1 MDNLILPP
9 VKPLPPTIELPLPA
23 IELPSFVPPVP
34 PVQSD
39 APVPTIA
46 EEEEKEERPA
56 RPAAP
61 VARPPAIVVPPLQ
74 IETLPPEQPTSGSDA
89 APQQTDRQTPESVET
104 TSITIPGTDIQVP
117 VPRAEILS
125 AAATTSVISVAAT
138 LAATG
143 LFKRLVSL
151 MKPIITQVWKL
162 IQKKRGRPTLTWAR
176 EKRLHKAR
184 RKTTPP

>member
-23 IELPSFVPPVP
+23 IELPSFVPPVL

-46 EEEEKEERPA
+46 EEEEEEPPA

-61 VARPPAIVVPPLQ
+61 VARPPAIVVPPLR
-74 IETLPPEQPTSGSDA
+74 IETPPPEQPTSESDA
-89 APQQTDRQTPESVET
+89 APQQTDRRTRETAET

-151 MKPIITQVWKL
+151 MKPIITRLWKL

-184 RKTTPP
+184 RKATAP

>member
-23 IELPSFVPPVP
+23 IELPSFVPPVL

-46 EEEEKEERPA
+46 EEEEAPPA

-61 VARPPAIVVPPLQ
+61 VATPPAIVVPPLQ
-74 IETLPPEQPTSGSDA
+74 IETPPPEQPISEPDA

-143 LFKRLVSL
+143 LFKRLVSI
-151 MKPIITQVWKL
+151 MKPIITQVWKQ

>member
-23 IELPSFVPPVP
+23 IELPSFEPPVV

-46 EEEEKEERPA
+46 EEEGEAPPA

-74 IETLPPEQPTSGSDA
+74 IETPPPEQPTSGSDA

-104 TSITIPGTDIQVP
+104 TSITIPGTDIQLP

>member
-9 VKPLPPTIELPLPA
+9 VKPLPPTIELPLPI
-23 IELPSFVPPVP
+23 IELPSFVPPVL
-34 PVQSD
+34 PVQIET
-39 APVPTIA
+39 PLPTIA
-46 EEEEKEERPA
+46 EEEEPPA

-74 IETLPPEQPTSGSDA
+74 IETPPPEQPTSEPDA
-89 APQQTDRQTPESVET
+89 APQQTDRQAPESVET
-104 TSITIPGTDIQVP
+104 TSITILGTDIQVP

-143 LFKRLVSL
+143 LFKRLMSL
-151 MKPIITQVWKL
+151 MKPIITQMWKQ

>member
-23 IELPSFVPPVP
+23 IELPSFVPPVL

-46 EEEEKEERPA
+46 EEEEKPPA

-61 VARPPAIVVPPLQ
+61 VVRPPAIVVPPLQ

>member
-23 IELPSFVPPVP
+23 IELPSFVPPVL

>member
-23 IELPSFVPPVP
+23 IELPSFVPPVL

-143 LFKRLVSL
+143 LFKRLVSI

>member
-23 IELPSFVPPVP
+23 IELPSFVPPVL
-34 PVQSD
+34 PVQIET
-39 APVPTIA
+39 PLPTIA
-46 EEEEKEERPA
+46 EEEEDEEPPA

-61 VARPPAIVVPPLQ
+61 VARPPAIVVPRLR
-74 IETLPPEQPTSGSDA
+74 IETPPPKQPTSKYDA
-89 APQQTDRQTPESVET
+89 APQQTDRPLETAET
-104 TSITIPGTDIQVP
+104 TSITIPGTDIQLP

-151 MKPIITQVWKL
+151 MKPIITRLWKL

-184 RKTTPP
+184 RKATAP

>member
-23 IELPSFVPPVP
+23 IELPSFVPPVL

-46 EEEEKEERPA
+46 EEEEPPA